1 MQAQES
7 LRVNQEFQARTINRL
22 TSGYRINSSGDDAA
36 GLSVANEF
44 RSSVME
50 LTQGVRNAND
60 GISQLQVIDGGLTN
74 ISKMLDR
81 MKTLATQ
88 SASTTFSGDRATLNK
103 EYQTLLAEIDRQ
115 ATNVNLN
122 AGGTYNSKIEVYIG
136 GAADAG
142 SNAKVAIDLSTSS
155 VDSAGLDIDTTSVLG
170 GGVGFGAY
178 TAERLD
184 SSTAQFNST
193 VFTVDYVD
201 SNNVAQQV
209 TVTTAGSQS
218 GAEEIDDINTQL
230 ADAKTGITAQ
240 INSEGK
246 IEFVGNG
253 AFAISTDGAAGGVTA
268 NGGTDMYL
276 VNEGKFE
283 LSKNIAWTDFT
294 EGTGNS
300 PTETLKIIDSKGN
313 SATIVINTDTIDLNA
328 NATGTLAEARDYINS
343 QLRNAGVE
351 VSLLVTQD
359 GGNELSFQSS
369 GDFTVQQ
376 SSFGVAAGTGAG
388 VMFGNVPGLLGV
400 GAQDENK
407 TAGGQALQAIDKIT
421 AAVKKL
427 GVVQGTVG
435 TGQNQ
440 LSYAIQLA
448 NSQISNFSAAES
460 RIRDAD
466 VAAEAANLTKAQ
478 VLQQASMAA
487 MAQANSAPEAVLALL
502 RG

>member
-1 MQAQES
+1 
-7 LRVNQEFQARTINRL
+7 
-22 TSGYRINSSGDDAA
+22 
-36 GLSVANEF
+36 
-44 RSSVME
+44 
-50 LTQGVRNAND
+50 
-60 GISQLQVIDGGLTN
+60 
-74 ISKMLDR
+74 
-81 MKTLATQ
+81 
-88 SASTTFSGDRATLNK
+88 
-103 EYQTLLAEIDRQ
+103 
-115 ATNVNLN
+115 
-122 AGGTYNSKIEVYIG
+122 
-136 GAADAG
+136 
-142 SNAKVAIDLSTSS
+142 
-155 VDSAGLDIDTTSVLG
+155 
-170 GGVGFGAY
+170 
-178 TAERLD
+178 
-184 SSTAQFNST
+184 
-193 VFTVDYVD
+193 
-201 SNNVAQQV
+201 
-209 TVTTAGSQS
+209 
-218 GAEEIDDINTQL
+218 
-230 ADAKTGITAQ
+230 
-240 INSEGK
+240 
-246 IEFVGNG
+246 
-253 AFAISTDGAAGGVTA
+253 
-268 NGGTDMYL
+268 MYL

-376 SSFGVAAGTGAG
+376 SSFGASAGTGAG